1 MSVSPPATGGIPSSI
16 EIRLTGV
23 DATVRLRGD
32 LADVLVPELL
42 SSIELVIRT
51 AADVLLDFTDLEA
64 VEEDQLAELARALRR
79 APSFAPI
86 RIGGLSAAGVHLM
99 GLASGR
105 LFLEAPAAAA
115 SDRPVPDHD
124 ADESSLTIVYRPEQ
138 VQLQLCDPLSVL
150 SVNQLEGVLQR
161 LDDQVPTTIDLRALH
176 QSPERPSAYTALR
189 CVLLDVLERRGNHPP
204 RIETGGLVG
213 LVAAARGPAGETPTA
228 G

>member
-1 MSVSPPATGGIPSSI
+1 MGAVPRRAGSHDPTHPGPGGLPRPATRGATGMSVQPPATSEIPSSI
-16 EIRLTGV
+16 EVRLTGV

-32 LADVLVPELL
+32 MADVLMPELL
-42 SSIELVIRT
+42 ASLELVVRT
-51 AADVLLDFTDLEA
+51 ATDVLLDFSELEA

-105 LFLEAPAAAA
+105 MFVEAQGSRA

-150 SVNQLEGVLQR
+150 SVNQLEGVLQQ
-161 LDDQVPTTIDLRALH
+161 LDDRVPTTIDLRALH
-176 QSPERPSAYTALR
+176 QRPERP
-189 CVLLDVLERRGNHPP
+189 
-204 RIETGGLVG
+204 
-213 LVAAARGPAGETPTA
+213 
-228 G
+228 